1 MQGRIVMWVIANGTP
16 KAGST
21 WLVQLLEATGRF
33 ERVPSALQAEGWRN
47 SSVAD
52 GEIASATR
60 ELSTAST
67 RYLSKQHWAD
77 KHEELLEVPGVKV
90 LNIVRDIR
98 DLVISRYH
106 HNVRAV
112 GEKLPLEGFVF
123 KKGRKYVRDYCAYHR
138 HWIAAADVGS
148 TSYYVSSYEFLSH
161 DLVTAASELYDFV
174 GVPLTA
180 EESVKS
186 AQSTVF
192 SKKRNTGPG
201 NFFRKGKALAFGD
214 EIGEDENAFL
224 LKCAREFDLGNI
236 KRDIGNRYPTL
247 VPYLRITDVGLGD
260 PG

>member
-1 MQGRIVMWVIANGTP
+1 MWVIANGAP

-21 WLVQLLEATGRF
+21 WLVQLLEATGHF
-33 ERVPSALQAEGWRN
+33 ERVPTSLQAEGWRN

-60 ELSTAST
+60 ELSTATT

-77 KHEELLEVPGVKV
+77 KHEELLTVPGVKV
-90 LNIVRDIR
+90 LNIVRDVR
-98 DLVISRYH
+98 DLVVSRYH
-106 HNVRAV
+106 HNVRIV
-112 GEKLPLEGFVF
+112 GEKLPLENFVL

-138 HWIAAADVGS
+138 HWIEAADLIQA
-148 TSYYVSSYEFLSH
+148 SYYVSSYEYLSH
-161 DLVTAASELYDFV
+161 DLITAASELYAFV

-180 EESVKS
+180 EESAKS

-201 NFFRKGKALAFGD
+201 NFFRKGKALAFSD

-224 LKCAREFDLGNI
+224 LKCAREFNLGKI
-236 KRDIGNRYPTL
+236 KRDIGHRCPTL
-247 VPYLRITDVGLGD
+247 IPYLRMTDVGLED
-260 PG
+260 SAPGQ